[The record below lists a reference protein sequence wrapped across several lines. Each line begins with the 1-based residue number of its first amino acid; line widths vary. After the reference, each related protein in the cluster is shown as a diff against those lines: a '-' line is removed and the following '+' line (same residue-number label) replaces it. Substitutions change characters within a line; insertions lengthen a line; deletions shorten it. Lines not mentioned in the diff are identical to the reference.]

1 MKIFLLSAAC
11 FLSLNAWAQTESDAM
26 QWARQGMDLVS
37 QGKYDEGIELLKK
50 ARNQMP
56 GNYEFT
62 LEIGRA
68 HLLEGKPQ
76 KAEKFLFPLQYHA
89 DVDPDL
95 FQTLGECYL
104 GLKKKKQALETFR
117 LGVEKFQNEGA
128 LYAGLGRAYVASDSL
143 ERALA
148 VFEMGIN
155 KAPKFAY
162 NYLYAAKLL
171 GEKESFWA
179 WVYAETFLNLSTD
192 NAPRKEAALLV
203 FRNLRA
209 LGRSKNAPQST
220 DQFVQKWSAAAQTCR
235 QDDATLAAMGQV
247 YACLAKELSGQTH
260 GIAALWA
267 DVAANGQMQAYVHH
281 TLGEAD
287 KDEFTKWVTANSAQ
301 YARFVDWLQ
310 WNGLEARTI
319 KPLSRVKH

>member
-1 MKIFLLSAAC
+1 MKKLLFVVAC
-11 FLSLNAWAQTESDAM
+11 LYTTIGLAQTESDAM
-26 QWARQGMDLVS
+26 QWARQGMELVS
-37 QGKYDEGIELLKK
+37 QGKFDEGIELLKK

-95 FQTLGECYL
+95 FTTLGECYL

-117 LGVEKFQNEGA
+117 LGVEKFSSEGS

-148 VFEMGIN
+148 VFEMGIDR
-155 KAPKFAY
+155 APKFPD
-162 NYLYAAKLL
+162 NYLYAAKLI
-171 GEKESFWA
+171 GEKDSFWA
-179 WVYAETFLNLSTD
+179 WLYAETFLNLSTD
-192 NAPRKEAALLV
+192 KAPRKEAALLV

-209 LGRSKNAPQST
+209 LGRSKSSPNAADALVSNWAT
-220 DQFVQKWSAAAQTCR
+220 AAQHCK
-235 QDDATLAAMGQV
+235 QDDPTLAAMAKV
-247 YACLAKELSGQTH
+247 YACLADRLGKPDQGL
-260 GIAALWA
+260 AALWA
-267 DVAANGQMQAYVHH
+267 DVLANGQMQAYVYH

-287 KDEFTKWVTANSAQ
+287 KDEFAQWVVANSSN
-301 YARFVDWLQ
+301 YAKLVDWLQ
-310 WNGLEARTI
+310 WNGLEERIA
-319 KPLSRVKH
+319 KPFSRVSH